1 MQPAVL
7 SFGLK
12 KFWLLPPI
20 IVPDIITNSDQL
32 YGKIWDSGQLLILSE
47 QDALQKTTA
56 VRVFRHSKKIC
67 EGFDKEYCL
76 LAILSSIWSF
86 VGQTIRLPH
95 AYQIQLNRNCSKIK
109 T

>member
-1 MQPAVL
+1 MLWIKKVL
-7 SFGLK
+7 VG
-12 KFWLLPPI
+12 
-20 IVPDIITNSDQL
+20 VPDIITNSDQL